1 MENVLFVNSPSCFS
15 FYLGT
20 RINAIVQTYPLLSH
34 SILAAVVRNSK
45 KRASILD
52 LGIVRDWE
60 KVLAEEIKNFSPDVI
75 CMTSTTTLFP
85 EVAQMSYFIR
95 KMVGQRI
102 KLVLGGPHAT
112 VLPEESL
119 RLSAFD
125 IVITGEGENPL
136 VKLITGLPYNEIA
149 GIYYKEGG
157 AIYSTAGSDPVEN
170 LDSLPFLAFDLYN
183 LKKYK
188 CSKIICKRYP
198 LVNYMTSRGCPYKCT
213 FCNHNIFGT
222 KIRYKSPDLVM
233 AEIKHM
239 LKLGIKEIRIIDD
252 AFTFDIARAKLI
264 CELIIRNN
272 LKFPWTLAAGLRV
285 DCLDL
290 EFLKLAKKAGLYQV
304 SLGFESGD
312 QDSLDSINKKISIK
326 QSIDAMELVKKAKLE
341 SIGFFMLGLPADTE
355 KSLQK
360 TINFA
365 VRLSPTF
372 AKVALTIPF
381 PGTELFADYEKK
393 GLIKSRAWNMY
404 NLHSSADIYRHPNL
418 EIKTIKKYYN
428 KFYYAFYLRPGYLI
442 ASLCRSVWNL
452 SIIDYICY
460 GIQTFFPKIFKPRI
474 KIKKTYL

>member
-15 FYLGT
+15 SYLGT

-85 EVAQMSYFIR
+85 EVAKMSSFIR

-112 VLPEESL
+112 ALPEESL

-136 VKLITGLPYNEIA
+136 VKLITGLPYNEIT
-149 GIYYKEGG
+149 GIYYKERGE
-157 AIYSTAGSDPVEN
+157 IYSTPGSDPVQD
-170 LDSLPFLAFDLYN
+170 LDSLPFFAFDLYN
-183 LKKYK
+183 LEKYK

-198 LVNYMTSRGCPYKCT
+198 LVNYITSRGCPYKCT

-233 AEIKHM
+233 EEIKHM
-239 LKLGIKEIRIIDD
+239 LNLGIKEIRIIDD
-252 AFTFDIARAKLI
+252 VFTFDIERAKLI

-304 SLGFESGD
+304 SFGFESGD
-312 QDSLDSINKKISIK
+312 QDSLDSVNKKITIE
-326 QSIDAMELVKKAKLE
+326 QNIRAMELVKKAKLE
-341 SIGFFMLGLPADTE
+341 SIGFFMLGLPSDTE

-360 TINFA
+360 TIDFA
-365 VRLSPTF
+365 IRLSPTY
-372 AKVALTIPF
+372 AKAAVTIPF
-381 PGTELFADYEKK
+381 PGTDLFADYEKK
-393 GLIKSRAWNMY
+393 GLIKSRAWNLY
-404 NLHSSADIYRHPNL
+404 NLHSPGDIYLHPNL
-418 EIKTIKKYYN
+418 KMETIKRYYN
-428 KFYYAFYLRPGYLI
+428 KFYYTFYLRPEYLI
-442 ASLCRSVWNL
+442 AGLYRGFRDF
-452 SIIDYICY
+452 SIFDYIRY
-460 GIQTFFPKIFKPRI
+460 GIQTFSPNILKPKVND
-474 KIKKTYL
+474 